1 LSFMSDN
8 DAERRSRLLS
18 LKLSALVSQHR
29 GVDAST
35 LTAQSCGLGS
45 AVVSD
50 DEVWILVEGDALRS
64 LGPALAWSSKYARPL
79 HLVVDNHAEVLA
91 RRASGFTLPVS
102 VWQVEDTRL
111 LPAVLQPHQQK
122 VIAPTSH
129 VEFISLIAQAGA
141 EPLEEWGVVTGE
153 VRGLEICRVVD
164 DPQSGVARLEVGIG
178 AHDRE
183 TFALVHQ
190 DRPLEE
196 SIASV
201 VEVVGAHRVDGAPFH
216 PYNHIAPERFARW
229 KAMQEPSKLGFPS
242 LVAVDPPEMRTN
254 VKDSVPC
261 IAIGVDDSG
270 NTTAIAFV
278 HGIDLDVVPF
288 ALDAAVKH
296 SCARV
301 MIVAR
306 PQDVVAPL
314 RVMAEATTIPTT
326 FTLMSE

>member
-1 LSFMSDN
+1 MSDN
-8 DAERRSRLLS
+8 DTERRSRLLS
-18 LKLSALVSQHR
+18 AKLSALIGQQL

-35 LTAQSCGLGS
+35 YASETCGLGS

-50 DEVWILVEGDALRS
+50 DAVWILVEGDASRS
-64 LGPALAWSSKYARPL
+64 LGPAIAWSLKYARPL
-79 HLVVDNHAEVLA
+79 HLVVDNHSEMLA
-91 RRASGFTLPVS
+91 RRASGFTLPLS
-102 VWQVEDTRL
+102 VWQIEDTRL
-111 LPAVLQPHQQK
+111 RPAIAQPHSQK
-122 VIAPTSH
+122 VNAPSSH
-129 VEFISLIAQAGA
+129 TDFISLIARAGA
-141 EPLEEWGVVTGE
+141 EPLQEWGVVTGE

-164 DPQSGVARLEVGIG
+164 DFHSGVARLEVGIG

-190 DRPLEE
+190 DRPIEE

-201 VEVVGAHRVDGAPFH
+201 VDIVGVHRVKGAPFH

-229 KAMQEPSKLGFPS
+229 SALQTPSMLGLTS
-242 LVAVDPPEMRTN
+242 LVPVDPPLPRIN

-261 IAIGVDDSG
+261 VALGNDASG
-270 NTTAIAFV
+270 TTTAVVFV

-288 ALDAAVKH
+288 AVDAAKKH
-296 SCARV
+296 LCARV

-314 RVMAEATTIPTT
+314 RVMAEATTIPTY
-326 FTLMSE
+326 FFIDE